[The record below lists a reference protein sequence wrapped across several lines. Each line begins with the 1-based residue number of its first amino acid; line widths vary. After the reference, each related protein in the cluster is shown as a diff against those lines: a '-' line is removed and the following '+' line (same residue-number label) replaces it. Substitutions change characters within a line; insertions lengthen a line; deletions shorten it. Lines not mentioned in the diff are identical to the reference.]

1 VADAPVGSSALKLV
15 PKHRE
20 PEYEWLTLVVDPKTL
35 NLLMLI
41 TSDAQGGR
49 SAFTFTNLKEN
60 VGLADNQFVFQMPRN
75 VEVVTAGGR

>member
-1 VADAPVGSSALKLV
+1 
-15 PKHRE
+15 
-20 PEYEWLTLVVDPKTL
+20 
-35 NLLMLI
+35 MLI